1 MKRAVTTG
9 TDKSA
14 AAPPRVRRGYFDCRF
29 GQLHVHNAMPPGG
42 GFDENT
48 ALLCLHDTASS
59 GRVFRP
65 FLEIMGRDRSVYAP
79 DLPGHGESDP
89 PPSTA
94 TVEDHAHAVTD
105 FMRSMRFRQV
115 DLLGHRTGAAVATEV
130 AIANPQ
136 QVRRV
141 VLVAVPAA
149 DGEGAATLRY
159 PLKERLALITQPVTV
174 LRPRDDLWDATQRA
188 RDFLPRAR
196 LVELADQGPAVFDS
210 APQAVADAV
219 RDFLKG

>member
-1 MKRAVTTG
+1 MKRAPTTVP
-9 TDKSA
+9 DKSA
-14 AAPPRVRRGYFDCRF
+14 ATPRVRRGYFDCRF

-48 ALLCLHDTASS
+48 ALLCLHDAALS
-59 GRVFRP
+59 GRVFRA

-89 PPSTA
+89 PPA
-94 TVEDHAHAVTD
+94 APTVEDHALAIGD
-105 FMRSMRFRQV
+105 FMRSMRFRQI
-115 DLLGHRTGAAVATEV
+115 DLLGHRTGAAVATEI

-149 DGEGAATLRY
+149 DGEGATTLRY
-159 PLKERLALITQPVTV
+159 PLRDRLALITQPVTV

-196 LVELADQGPAVFDS
+196 MVELADQGPAVFDS

-219 RDFLKG
+219 REFLKG

>member
-1 MKRAVTTG
+1 MKRAPTTVSE
-9 TDKSA
+9 KS

-48 ALLCLHDTASS
+48 ALLCLHDAASS
-59 GRVFRP
+59 ARVFRS

-89 PPSTA
+89 PPTAA
-94 TVEDHAHAVTD
+94 TVEDHALGIGD
-105 FMRSMRFRQV
+105 FIRSMRFRQI
-115 DLLGHRTGAAVATEV
+115 DLLGHRTGAAVATEI
-130 AIANPQ
+130 AIAHPQ

-149 DGEGAATLRY
+149 EGDVGATLRY
-159 PLKERLALITQPVTV
+159 PLRERLALITQPVTV

-196 LVELADQGPAVFDS
+196 MVELADQGPAVFDT

>member
-1 MKRAVTTG
+1 MKRAPTTVTDT
-9 TDKSA
+9 SA
-14 AAPPRVRRGYFDCRF
+14 ASPRVRRGYFDCRF

-89 PPSTA
+89 PPATA
-94 TVEDHAHAVTD
+94 TVEDHALALGD
-105 FMRSMRFRQV
+105 FMRSMRFRQI
-115 DLLGHRTGAAVATEV
+115 DLLGHRTGAAVATEI
-130 AIANPQ
+130 AIAHPQ

-159 PLKERLALITQPVTV
+159 PLRERLALITQAVTV

-196 LVELADQGPAVFDS
+196 MVELADQGPAVFDT